1 MLNRNNLTLSAL
13 SNRLNL
19 GTRSLVLNASVD
31 NGKALRIRH
40 AHQDVMRE
48 TMAAQSFVGE
58 PIVAAYP
65 APPITEPSTTET
77 LRPRAWADPTS
88 TVDADA
94 CSGPLQAWRGWPCQ
108 PAASLGA
115 CHAPSSRL
123 RRSAAASAAARAVAT
138 KPRPAGRGVG
148 KVEKAGAAGAASRR
162 TANFAAI
169 AATAGS

>member
-19 GTRSLVLNASVD
+19 GTRSLVLQASVD

-48 TMAAQSFVGE
+48 TMAAHFFVGE
-58 PIVAAYP
+58 PLVAAYP
-65 APPITEPSTTET
+65 APPITGPSTPVTPR
-77 LRPRAWADPTS
+77 LRAWSDPTP
-88 TVDADA
+88 TVDDA
-94 CSGPLQAWRGWPCQ
+94 SSEPLRSWRGWPCR
-108 PAASLGA
+108 PVASLGA
-115 CHAPSSRL
+115 CSAPSSRL
-123 RRSAAASAAARAVAT
+123 RRSAAASAAGRAVAT
-138 KPRPAGRGVG
+138 KPRPDGRGVG

-162 TANFAAI
+162 TVGFAAI